1 MKKTKFY
8 LIFIS
13 ILVFLIN
20 IEQMYSYKKY
30 TMIIITLTTDSL
42 GQQFRYF
49 IRIRIICSIKI
60 VDNIYKKR

>member
-60 VDNIYKKR
+60 VDNIYKKH